1 MGKLS
6 QEDIEELLGRP
17 LVSVVSTIRP
27 DGTPHMTPVWHLVDG
42 GDVVLTVDSSSVK
55 ARNVQGN
62 PVAALCVVT
71 DETPQRWLLV
81 SGKAELSTGRREE
94 IVRKISV
101 HYMGEEEGIPYS
113 EQAMRD
119 FDFVL
124 LRIRPTR
131 VVGFDGEEE

>member
-6 QEDIEELLGRP
+6 QEDIDELLGRP
-17 LVSVVSTIRP
+17 LVSVVSTVRP

-42 GDVVLTVDSSSVK
+42 DDVIVTVDSSSVK
-55 ARNVQGN
+55 ARNVRAN
-62 PVAALCVVT
+62 PVAALSVVT

-81 SGKAELSTGRREE
+81 SGKAELSTERLEE
-94 IVRKISV
+94 IARKVSV

-113 EQAMRD
+113 EQAMKD

-124 LRIRPTR
+124 LRITPTR